1 MNFIFL
7 AGSSIKSTSYTD
19 HSTSDWIKSTMPI
32 FMKDPSSKPPTL
44 IEGLSNIVIYSL
56 FALIGVIIIL
66 CGLCVCTYFY
76 KHCIKQPFT
85 KSSKGNKYIVEQL
98 EGYNDLEM
106 DKHEQNDN
114 SSDQVYLEPMSDVRP
129 QYEEIIDF
137 EKTDKPLTSKNL
149 GQSQFE
155 IFELPKLLSTG
166 QHSQNCNFSCEVRD
180 STSSGSKRK
189 LFTSNSL

>member
-1 MNFIFL
+1 
-7 AGSSIKSTSYTD
+7 
-19 HSTSDWIKSTMPI
+19 
-32 FMKDPSSKPPTL
+32 MKDPSSKPPSL

-76 KHCIKQPFT
+76 KHCIRQSFT
-85 KSSKGNKYIVEQL
+85 NSSKGNKYIVEQL

-114 SSDQVYLEPMSDVRP
+114 SSNQAYLEPVSDVRP

-155 IFELPKLLSTG
+155 KFELPKLLSSS
-166 QHSQNCNFSCEVRD
+166 QHSQNCNCSCEVRD

-189 LFTSNSL
+189 LFISNSL

>member
-1 MNFIFL
+1 
-7 AGSSIKSTSYTD
+7 
-19 HSTSDWIKSTMPI
+19 
-32 FMKDPSSKPPTL
+32 MKDPSSQPPTL

-56 FALIGVIIIL
+56 FAFIGVLIML

-76 KHCIKQPFT
+76 KHCIKQSF
-85 KSSKGNKYIVEQL
+85 SNNSKGNKYILEQR

-106 DKHEQNDN
+106 DKREQNDN
-114 SSDQVYLEPMSDVRP
+114 SSDQAYLDPVSDVRP

-149 GQSQFE
+149 GKSQFE
-155 IFELPKLLSTG
+155 KYELPKLLSTT
-166 QHSQNCNFSCEVRD
+166 QHSQDYNFSCEVKD
-180 STSSGSKRK
+180 NTFSGSKRK

>member
-1 MNFIFL
+1 MLLFL

-56 FALIGVIIIL
+56 FALIGVLIIL

-76 KHCIKQPFT
+76 KHCIKQSFT
-85 KSSKGNKYIVEQL
+85 NSSKGNKYILEQR

-114 SSDQVYLEPMSDVRP
+114 SNDQAYLEPVSDVRP
-129 QYEEIIDF
+129 QYEEIIDY
-137 EKTDKPLTSKNL
+137 ENRQTVN
-149 GQSQFE
+149 
-155 IFELPKLLSTG
+155 ELPKLLSTS
-166 QHSQNCNFSCEVRD
+166 QRSQNCNFSCEVRD
-180 STSSGSKRK
+180 STPSGSKKK

>member
-1 MNFIFL
+1 
-7 AGSSIKSTSYTD
+7 
-19 HSTSDWIKSTMPI
+19 
-32 FMKDPSSKPPTL
+32 MKDPSSKPPSL

-56 FALIGVIIIL
+56 FALIGVLIIL

-76 KHCIKQPFT
+76 KHCIKQSFT
-85 KSSKGNKYIVEQL
+85 NSSKGNKYIVEQL

-114 SSDQVYLEPMSDVRP
+114 SSDQAYLEPVSDVRP
-129 QYEEIIDF
+129 QYEEIIDV

-155 IFELPKLLSTG
+155 KFALPKLLSSS
-166 QHSQNCNFSCEVRD
+166 QHSQNFSYEVRD
-180 STSSGSKRK
+180 STSSGSKK
-189 LFTSNSL
+189 KKFTSNSL